1 MDPLGESP
9 PGALLSHASATIWFS
24 NDHDDDEEDAAA
36 ADDDGDDEEDCGD
49 GTVGLINGHFC

>member
-24 NDHDDDEEDAAA
+24 NDHDDDDEEDAAA
-36 ADDDGDDEEDCGD
+36 ADDDG
-49 GTVGLINGHFC
+49 

>member
-24 NDHDDDEEDAAA
+24 NDHD
-36 ADDDGDDEEDCGD
+36 ADDDDDDDDDEKDCGD
-49 GTVGLINGHFC
+49 GTFGLINGHFC